1 MEEEKIFDMCR
12 ELIKLQKQQYE
23 IVKREIDGIIN
34 NNIRSEMYIER
45 KLDEMLDILSFYEN
59 DETLLTFRMLCRYYY
74 DINPQATADYIMFY
88 KEQNDPEGV
97 KFGNNKNKIETDK
110 TKENEER

>member
-1 MEEEKIFDMCR
+1 MGEEKIFEMCR
-12 ELIKLQKQQYE
+12 ELIKLQEQQYE
-23 IVKREIDGIIN
+23 IVKMEIDGIIN
-34 NNIRSEMYIER
+34 NRIKNEMYIER

-59 DETLLTFRMLCRYYY
+59 DETLLTFRKLCRYYY

-97 KFGNNKNKIETDK
+97 KFGNNKNKVEA
-110 TKENEER
+110 KESKRDEER

>member
-1 MEEEKIFDMCR
+1 MCR
-12 ELIKLQKQQYE
+12 ELIKLQEQQYE
-23 IVKREIDGIIN
+23 IVKMEIDGIIN
-34 NNIRSEMYIER
+34 NRIKNEMYIER

-59 DETLLTFRMLCRYYY
+59 DETLLTFRKLCRYYY

-97 KFGNNKNKIETDK
+97 KFGNNKNKVEA
-110 TKENEER
+110 KESKRDEER

>member
-1 MEEEKIFDMCR
+1 MDEERIFDMCR

-23 IVKREIDGIIN
+23 IVKMEIEGIIN

-59 DETLLTFRMLCRYYY
+59 DETLLTFKKLCRYYY

-97 KFGNNKNKIETDK
+97 KFGNKAKAV
-110 TKENEER
+110 EEKSYEEEVER

>member
-1 MEEEKIFDMCR
+1 MDEERIFDMCR
-12 ELIKLQKQQYE
+12 ELIKLQEQQYE
-23 IVKREIDGIIN
+23 IVKMEIDGIIN
-34 NNIRSEMYIER
+34 NRIKSEMYIEG

-59 DETLLTFRMLCRYYY
+59 DETLLTFRKLCRYYY

-97 KFGNNKNKIETDK
+97 KFGNNRSKLEADK
-110 TKENEER
+110 SKENEER

>member
-34 NNIRSEMYIER
+34 NKIRNEKYIET
-45 KLDEMLDILSFYEN
+45 KLDEMLDILFLYEN
-59 DETLLTFRMLCRYYY
+59 DDTLLTFRKLCR
-74 DINPQATADYIMFY
+74 
-88 KEQNDPEGV
+88 
-97 KFGNNKNKIETDK
+97 
-110 TKENEER
+110 